1 MLIIIAAALIFTA
14 LLCLLTLKWAIWI
27 ALTTIT
33 FTLLLQPLILFA
45 LLAFAGAIGY
55 FIYRR
60 RKSSFKFNHFRF
72 NQFRFLNHRS
82 SK

>member
-1 MLIIIAAALIFTA
+1 MLIIIAASLLFTA

-45 LLAFAGAIGY
+45 LLVIAGAIGY

-60 RKSSFKFNHFRF
+60 RNFSSFKFNKL
-72 NQFRFLNHRS
+72 RFLNHRS

>member
-1 MLIIIAAALIFTA
+1 MLIVIAAALIFTA

-33 FTLLLQPLILFA
+33 FTLFLPLILFA
-45 LLAFAGAIGY
+45 LLAVAGGIGY

-60 RKSSFKFNHFRF
+60 RRNFSSFKFNKL
-72 NQFRFLNHRS
+72 RFLNHRS
-82 SK
+82 QK

>member
-1 MLIIIAAALIFTA
+1 MLIIAAALLFTA

-45 LLAFAGAIGY
+45 LLAIAGAIGY

-60 RKSSFKFNHFRF
+60 RTGFKFNQFRF